1 MTAHPLSARL
11 RGPAPPNRGG
21 QALRP
26 KCVQMG
32 LVAFLAWAVI
42 SLSPCAVAADNAAKG
57 GIGGIDNG
65 TMQYGDGS
73 GQARISLFSVDLA
86 LVKQARDLTGSVLP
100 DAAPVSPG
108 QDLWFVLYVDN
119 PTPAAATDVRINDQ
133 LDETAFAYLPGSLEK
148 TTVPS
153 GTTDADLWAS
163 SWTPLSDPM
172 GAPDDEGSAID
183 TGGPPGIDRVTVGAV
198 SGQPNAVS
206 DLPPGSRVAVRF
218 RVRVK

>member
-21 QALRP
+21 EVRRP
-26 KCVQMG
+26 KCVRIG
-32 LVAFLAWAVI
+32 LVALLAWAVI
-42 SLSPCAVAADNAAKG
+42 LLAPCALAVDNLAKG

-86 LVKQARDLTGSVLP
+86 LVKQARDPSGNVLP

-119 PTPAAATDVRINDQ
+119 PTAAAATDVRLNDQ
-133 LDETAFAYLPGSLEK
+133 SLCGR
-148 TTVPS
+148 S
-153 GTTDADLWAS
+153 LFQMAS
-163 SWTPLSDPM
+163 RMS
-172 GAPDDEGSAID
+172 SAWSCAIAMA
-183 TGGPPGIDRVTVGAV
+183 RAMNCR
-198 SGQPNAVS
+198 SARRS
-206 DLPPGSRVAVRF
+206 
-218 RVRVK
+218 

>member
-21 QALRP
+21 EVRRP
-26 KCVQMG
+26 KCVRIG
-32 LVAFLAWAVI
+32 LVALLAWAVI
-42 SLSPCAVAADNAAKG
+42 VLAPCALAADNAAKG

-65 TMQYGDGS
+65 TLRYGDGS

-86 LVKQARDLTGSVLP
+86 LVKQARDPSGNVLP

-119 PTPAAATDVRINDQ
+119 PTAAAATDVRLNDQ
-133 LDETAFAYLPGSLEK
+133 LDETAFAYLPGTLER
-148 TTVPS
+148 TVVPT
-153 GTTDADLWAS
+153 GTSDAGLWAA
-163 SWTPLSDPM
+163 SWTPLSDAL
-172 GAPDDEGSAID
+172 GAPDDEASALD
-183 TGGPPGIDRVTVGAV
+183 TGGPAGVDRISVGAV
-198 SGQPNAVS
+198 SGQPNAGV
-206 DLPPGSRVAVRF
+206 DLPAGSRIAVRF

>member
-21 QALRP
+21 EVRRP
-26 KCVQMG
+26 KCVRIG
-32 LVAFLAWAVI
+32 LVALLAWAVI
-42 SLSPCAVAADNAAKG
+42 LLAPCALAVDNL
-57 GIGGIDNG
+57 DNG

-86 LVKQARDLTGSVLP
+86 LVKQARDPSGNVLP

-119 PTPAAATDVRINDQ
+119 PTAAAATDVRLNDQ
-133 LDETAFAYLPGSLEK
+133 LDETAFAYLPGTLER
-148 TTVPS
+148 TVVPT
-153 GTTDADLWAS
+153 GTSDAGLWAA
-163 SWTPLSDPM
+163 SWTPLSDAL
-172 GAPDDEGSAID
+172 GAPDDEASALD
-183 TGGPPGIDRVTVGAV
+183 TGGPAGVDRISVGAV
-198 SGQPNAVS
+198 SGQPNAGV
-206 DLPPGSRVAVRF
+206 DLPAGSRIAVRF